1 MPDDPLTP
9 DSLPP
14 YLPPHHPTPLKLIVM
29 RRNHLAVC
37 TFAVIT
43 VLALGCGDSTSPQRP
58 GTPTNVDVAAGDG
71 QTGIVTSVLAGPLAA
86 KVTDAKGRGVPGV
99 EVEFQAMPGSGTV
112 APTVA
117 RTNAAGVALTSW
129 TMPTVAV
136 TGATVRAVLVNPST
150 GVLIDS
156 VSFTAT
162 AVGGT
167 PVTMYAT
174 SSPTQGATGST
185 VGPLS
190 VTLYDRYGNPSPG
203 ARVTWTVTAGGGTVS
218 APTTLSDA
226 SGVASVNLT
235 LGTAPG
241 PNVVRA
247 IVGTMAATFS
257 IEGKVAGRAESISV
271 SPYPSIASVSDVLPL
286 QVVVKDGLAQPVVGG
301 TVSWTVLGGGGTLS
315 SATSTTDGA
324 GVATIQY
331 TMGSETVP
339 NVIEAKIGSLTA
351 TFRIEGRI
359 ITRHLAYFGSSAYG
373 IDRTSSGRF
382 VVTLINGEAVLTFQ
396 QTSPETKQTITTGGT
411 PVIVAVDD
419 AGALAYVSN
428 MSGWMDI
435 ISLTTNSVVKRVPVP
450 AAHSLALSPTGDRVY
465 VASSAGNVYAISTTT
480 RQIVNS
486 VAVPNGPW
494 GFAFKTNA
502 TDSLMYVTSRDGG
515 SVTEVDMKGMVVLR
529 TFNIGGRPHGLT
541 ISPDERTLYAAD
553 ISEGKVKAIDVASGA
568 VTSYVILEG
577 AFGIAISPDG
587 TTLYVT
593 AGGGK
598 VAVLAAAS
606 LTITKTLDT
615 NGSPRQVVVAPDGA
629 TAYSANEGGW
639 VDIIP
644 R

>member
-1 MPDDPLTP
+1 
-9 DSLPP
+9 
-14 YLPPHHPTPLKLIVM
+14 M
-29 RRNHLAVC
+29 RRNSLAVW
-37 TFAVIT
+37 TFAIIT
-43 VLALGCGDSTSPQRP
+43 VLAIGCGDSTGPERP
-58 GTPTNVDVAAGDG
+58 GTPTNLEVSAGDG

-99 EVEFQAMPGSGTV
+99 EVGFQAMPGSGTV
-112 APTVA
+112 APTSA
-117 RTNAAGVALTSW
+117 RTNAAGVALTAW
-129 TMPTVAV
+129 TLPTVVV

-150 GVLIDS
+150 GVLVDS
-156 VSFTAT
+156 VSFRAT
-162 AVGGT
+162 VVGGS

-174 SSPTQGATGST
+174 SSPYQGATGST

-218 APTTLSDA
+218 APTTLSDT
-226 SGVASVNLT
+226 SGVASVSLT

-247 IVGTMAATFS
+247 FVGTMAATFS
-257 IEGKVAGRAESISV
+257 IEAKVAGRAESISV

-301 TVSWTVLGGGGTLS
+301 TVSWTVLDGGGLLS

-351 TFRIEGRI
+351 TFRIEGRT
-359 ITRHLAYFGSSAYG
+359 ITRHLAYFGSNAYG

-382 VVTLINGEAVLTFQ
+382 VVSLINGEAVVTFQ
-396 QTSPETKQTITTGGT
+396 QSSPETKQTITTGGT

-435 ISLTTNSVVKRVPVP
+435 ISLTTNSIVKRVPVP
-450 AAHSLALSPTGDRVY
+450 SAHSLALSPAGDRVY
-465 VASSAGNVYAISTTT
+465 VASSAGSVYAISTTT

-494 GFAFKTNA
+494 GFAFKTNP

-515 SVTEVDMKGMVVLR
+515 SVTEVDMKTMAVLR

-541 ISPDERTLYAAD
+541 ISPDGRTLYAAD
-553 ISEGKVKAIDVASGA
+553 IAEGKVKAIDVTSGT
-568 VTSYVILEG
+568 VTAFVALEG

-598 VAVLAAAS
+598 VAVLTAAS
-606 LTITKTLDT
+606 LAITKTLDT
-615 NGSPRQVVVAPDGA
+615 NGSPRQVVIAPDGA
-629 TAYSANEGGW
+629 TAFSANEGGW